1 MNLLFRSICQL
12 GIFMICAQAIVHFR
26 PNGSYE
32 KYLKMLVS
40 VMLLVQVFLPF
51 TKMFSSDTQQGIE
64 KNIAQFEQKIEE
76 TMNQALRTAAETDD
90 LLSNMSLEEVRKRM
104 EAQEEEKEGEQEE
117 SSASA
122 AMSGSP
128 VEIEKIEVQIE
139 DPGGDQDSGEEQ

>member
-51 TKMFSSDTQQGIE
+51 TRLFSPDAQQGIE
-64 KNIAQFEQKIEE
+64 RNISEFEEKIEE
-76 TMNQALRTAAETDD
+76 TFDQALRMAAETDD
-90 LLSNMSLEEVRKRM
+90 LLGNMSLEEVRRRM
-104 EAQEEEKEGEQEE
+104 EEQEEEKEGEEEE
-117 SSASA
+117 SSAST

-128 VEIEKIEVQIE
+128 VEIEKIEVRI
-139 DPGGDQDSGEEQ
+139 GDTGEEQ

>member
-26 PNGSYE
+26 PNSSYE